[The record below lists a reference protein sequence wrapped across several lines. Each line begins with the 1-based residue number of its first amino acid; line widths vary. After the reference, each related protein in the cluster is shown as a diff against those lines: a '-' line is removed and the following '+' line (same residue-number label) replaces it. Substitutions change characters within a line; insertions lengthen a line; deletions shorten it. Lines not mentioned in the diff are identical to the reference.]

1 MSLNE
6 GSPDCIFD
14 CVAGH
19 LILSMGQFYRDFIL
33 NIVYNNMVSFYMA
46 LLSQVLIFGIKPNPP
61 QPPCYLCLELP

>member
-1 MSLNE
+1 MSFQGASRCLNE

-33 NIVYNNMVSFYMA
+33 NIVSIIWYLFIWLFYH
-46 LLSQVLIFGIKPNPP
+46 K
-61 QPPCYLCLELP
+61 C